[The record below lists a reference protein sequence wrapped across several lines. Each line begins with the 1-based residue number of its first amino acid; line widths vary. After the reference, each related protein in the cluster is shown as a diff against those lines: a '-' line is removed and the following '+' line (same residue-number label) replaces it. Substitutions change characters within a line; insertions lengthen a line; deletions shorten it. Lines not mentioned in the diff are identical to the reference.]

1 MHKNVYEVRCYFP
14 RYRPPQILALAFA
27 IGVIVSSCANEVTAQ
42 TGRWKLVS
50 SPAEPKT
57 KSQGSRAAL
66 RLRARALAL
75 RRNAVSALNAITLD
89 VAPPPPREET
99 RFHEKPEW
107 RLNWFLFQ
115 RTFPFETLPSQ
126 GRFFAYEPF
135 FKTHGLP
142 PNAPPPTE
150 HWVSIGPTPITAH
163 YPSMGV
169 TAGRVACVAVS
180 PVDERTILVG
190 GATGGIWRSTD
201 GGNHYDPVSD
211 DQVDLAVGSIAFAP
225 SNASIVYA
233 GMGDVAGGYMGT
245 GVLKSI
251 DGGRTWRRVSGPTL
265 PAPGLIANVAVEPSN
280 PDCVYVTQYSYRA
293 STGQGEVFASGFFLS
308 TDGGVTWRKTLTGLP
323 RDLVHHPT
331 NANTLYLSVADK
343 FSPTAPS
350 AGVYRSTD
358 GGESWQIVFTP
369 PYLKAHD
376 IKVAVT
382 PANPSVLYVFTG
394 GDINKVP
401 TVDLFVTHDSGVTWE
416 DLNLSAVDVGQ
427 FGYNSYIAVDPIR
440 ADTVY
445 IGTRDVYKSNNGG
458 KDWIN
463 LTRNFSRAGDRYSFS
478 PEDATAHSDQHVFVF
493 APSAPNI
500 IYIGNDGGLSRS
512 SDGGET
518 FSSLNNMLS
527 LTQFNS
533 VTLHPTDSLRSCG
546 GTQDNGAL
554 VRGLNQLRWIE
565 FVGGDS
571 GGCLMSS
578 TDPSLWYTSYI
589 YGVLYLYSNF
599 GTQYETQLTDPST
612 FGEDPEKPR
621 IAFYPPFVLSSQNN
635 RLYFASW
642 RLFSSSDQG
651 INFPMVN
658 ELDLTHGK
666 QSQKYGPD
674 VVSAI
679 AVDPKDAEVIITGSA
694 QGRVM
699 ITTDGGRNWKDVT
712 AGLPRRFITSLTIDS
727 RSNAIYATVSG
738 FGSGHVFRTVNQ
750 GTTWT
755 NLSATLPNAPVNA
768 LLLDPVNSTTLYAG
782 TDVGVFRSVDNGQ
795 TWTIFNRGMPPVIIT
810 GFSAQLSGL
819 VQVAT
824 YGRGIY
830 QLVR

>member
-1 MHKNVYEVRCYFP
+1 MRSAV
-14 RYRPPQILALAFA
+14 
-27 IGVIVSSCANEVTAQ
+27 
-42 TGRWKLVS
+42 
-50 SPAEPKT
+50 
-57 KSQGSRAAL
+57 
-66 RLRARALAL
+66 RLRAQALSL
-75 RRNAVSALNAITLD
+75 RNNAISALKAIDAD
-89 VAPPPPREET
+89 VAPPPPLDER
-99 RFHEKPEW
+99 RFQEKPEW

-115 RTFPFETLPSQ
+115 RTFPSDTLPSQ

-135 FKTHGLP
+135 FKTHGLQ
-142 PNAPPPTE
+142 PNLPPPTE
-150 HWVSIGPTPITAH
+150 RWVSIGPTPISAL
-163 YPSMGV
+163 YPSMGM
-169 TAGRVACVAVS
+169 TAGRVTCVAVS
-180 PVDERTILVG
+180 PVDEKTILVG

-201 GGNHYDPVSD
+201 GGNRFDPVSD
-211 DQVDLAVGSIAFAP
+211 DQVDMAVGSIAFAP

-233 GMGDVAGGYMGT
+233 GMGDVSGGYMGT

-251 DGGRTWRRVSGPTL
+251 DGGRTWRRISGPKL
-265 PAPGLIANVAVEPSN
+265 PAPGLIANVAVEPGN
-280 PDCVYVTQYSYRA
+280 PDRVYVTQYSYRA
-293 STGQGEVFASGFFLS
+293 STGEGEVFASGFFLS
-308 TDGGVTWRKTLTGLP
+308 TDGGVTWRRTIAGLP

-331 NANTLYLSVADK
+331 NANTLYLSLGDK

-358 GGESWQIVFTP
+358 GGETWQVIFTP

-376 IKVAVT
+376 IKIAVT
-382 PANPSVLYVFTG
+382 PADPSVVYVFTG
-394 GDINKVP
+394 GDIRKVA
-401 TVDLFVTHDSGVTWE
+401 TVDLFVTRDSGATWE
-416 DLNLSAVDVGQ
+416 DLKLSDVDVGQ
-427 FGYNSYIAVDPIR
+427 FGYNSYIAVDPTR

-445 IGTRDVYKSNNGG
+445 IGTRDIYKSNNGG

-463 LTRNFSRAGDRYSFS
+463 LTRNWSRAGDDYSFNA
-478 PEDATAHSDQHVFVF
+478 EAATAHSDQHVLVF
-493 APSAPNI
+493 APSAPNL

-512 SDGGET
+512 ADGGET

-533 VTLHPTDSLRSCG
+533 VTVHPTDSLRSCG

-554 VRGLNQLRWIE
+554 VRELNEFRWTE
-565 FVGGDS
+565 FLGGDS

-578 TDPSLWYTSYI
+578 TDPSIWFTSYI
-589 YGVLYLYSNF
+589 YGVLFRYSNF
-599 GTQYETQLTDPST
+599 GNRYETQLTDPTT
-612 FGEDPEKPR
+612 FEEDLQKPR

-635 RLYFASW
+635 RMYFASS

-651 INFPMVN
+651 INWPKVN
-658 ELDLTHGK
+658 ELDLTHGP

-679 AVDPKDAEVIITGSA
+679 AVDPKNADVIITGSA

-699 ITTDGGRNWKDVT
+699 ITTDGGRKWNDVT

-755 NLSATLPNAPVNA
+755 SLSATLPNAPVNA
-768 LLLDPVNSTTLYAG
+768 LLLDPVSSNTIYAG
-782 TDVGVFRSVDNGQ
+782 TDVGVFRSIDNGQ
-795 TWTIFNRGMPPVIIT
+795 TWTIFNQGMPPVIIT
-810 GFSAQLSGL
+810 GFSAQQSGL